1 MTDDELFTRL
11 LYYGVVQLRLSQDEV
26 WLTPF
31 GLLLDLWTCHK
42 QFLGIEKPKIEHFI
56 DEVIPFGLD

>member
-1 MTDDELFTRL
+1 MH
-11 LYYGVVQLRLSQDEV
+11 LSQDEV

-42 QFLGIEKPKIEHFI
+42 QFLGIEKPKVEYFI
-56 DEVIPFGLD
+56 DEVIPAWLD